1 MPASGGDL
9 CCLPAAWLR
18 SQSLWGLPHKHAERR
33 AGMTVGSD
41 RIRGPLCQLA
51 SLQMPPEAHTLLGF
65 FFWLLWPET
74 QGFSLSLSSS
84 RWAHHASL
92 WWKPALRTRW
102 ERKQGSLTVTITGHL
117 SPVPLGTRAGSP
129 LECSP
134 PTPLWCSSGSSEEDK
149 NWRTQP
155 PRGHVLF
162 HKPSIFIS
170 FQVSSRNWLLYFTQM
185 FSVVI
190 SRGDRSALLHLR
202 TRSQKNLYV
211 KLNIYGHTW
220 STR

>member
-1 MPASGGDL
+1 MLL
-9 CCLPAAWLR
+9 CDGSRPSEQDERESKDPSLLR
-18 SQSLWGLPHKHAERR
+18 SQG
-33 AGMTVGSD
+33 TF
-41 RIRGPLCQLA
+41 
-51 SLQMPPEAHTLLGF
+51 LQ
-65 FFWLLWPET
+65 
-74 QGFSLSLSSS
+74 SS
-84 RWAHHASL
+84 
-92 WWKPALRTRW
+92 
-102 ERKQGSLTVTITGHL
+102 
-117 SPVPLGTRAGSP
+117 TRAGSP

-162 HKPSIFIS
+162 HNPSIFIS

-211 KLNIYGHTW
+211 KLNIYGHT
-220 STR
+220 